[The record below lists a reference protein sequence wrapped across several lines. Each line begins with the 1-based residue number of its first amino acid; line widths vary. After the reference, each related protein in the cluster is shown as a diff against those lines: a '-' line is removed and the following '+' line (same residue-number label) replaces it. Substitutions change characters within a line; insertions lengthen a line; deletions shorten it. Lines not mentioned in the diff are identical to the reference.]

1 MYLSKACANIEGS
14 EKLAYIIREKVIQGT
29 AERIKRKVS
38 GAVGVRYFY
47 NLLKI
52 LDMEY
57 ASFCEGLLLYG
68 GPCS

>member
-14 EKLAYIIREKVIQGT
+14 EKLFYFIREKVIQGT

-38 GAVGVRYFY
+38 GAVGVRIFY

-52 LDMEY
+52 
-57 ASFCEGLLLYG
+57 
-68 GPCS
+68 